1 MKNIVEN
8 DSSDKKNNKQDKV
21 KKAIESLITLGNY
34 NK

>member
-21 KKAIESLITLGNY
+21 KKAIERCQLD
-34 NK
+34 